1 MAIRIFNNTASTNA
15 QRYLGVNN
23 QRLATSIERISSG
36 IRINKGADDAA
47 GLAISEGLRSD
58 IRALRQATRNAN
70 DGLSLLNVTEG
81 ALNEQS
87 GILIRLRELA
97 SQAATGTVGSTERA
111 TIQLEFSAL
120 RDELTRIAM
129 TTEFN
134 GIGVID
140 GTLKSS
146 KAATTASAPT
156 KVAATTAASGAVTS
170 VATANVTTT
179 KTDALTGI
187 VTTVVSAAASGA
199 VTSVAAT
206 NQTLVS
212 TAASGAVTTTN
223 QTPVSAVATTND
235 IMIQIGI
242 DNSADSRIN
251 LNNSLSLDAVTS
263 STLGVASL
271 SVTGAAEA
279 LTALAQIENAIASVT
294 ATRGKVGAVTNRL
307 QRAVGALSIT
317 SENLQA
323 AESSIR
329 DADIA
334 HEIAQLTR
342 NQILVQT
349 STAMVGQSNLIP
361 QSVLQLLA

>member
-15 QRYLGVNN
+15 QRILGINN

-36 IRINKGADDAA
+36 IRINRGADDAA

-70 DGLSLLNVTEG
+70 DGMSLVNVAEG

-87 GILIRLRELA
+87 SILIRLRELA

-120 RDELTRIAM
+120 RDELTRIAA

-134 GIGVID
+134 GTGLID
-140 GTLKSS
+140 GTL
-146 KAATTASAPT
+146 AS
-156 KVAATTAASGAVTS
+156 S
-170 VATANVTTT
+170 VAT
-179 KTDALTGI
+179 
-187 VTTVVSAAASGA
+187 
-199 VTSVAAT
+199 TSH
-206 NQTLVS
+206 TL
-212 TAASGAVTTTN
+212 
-223 QTPVSAVATTND
+223 
-235 IMIQIGI
+235 IQIGI
-242 DNSADSRIN
+242 DSSSDSRID
-251 LNNSLSLDAVTS
+251 LNDSLSLDAVTA
-263 STLGVASL
+263 STLGIATL
-271 SVTGAAEA
+271 SVTASAEA
-279 LTALAQIENAIASVT
+279 LTALSVIDTAIASVT
-294 ATRGKVGAVTNRL
+294 ASRGKVGAVQNRL
-307 QRAVGALSIT
+307 QRSVSALSIS

-334 HEIAQLTR
+334 YEIAQLTR

>member
-1 MAIRIFNNTASTNA
+1 MAVRIFNNIPSLNA
-15 QRYLGVNN
+15 QRILGINN
-23 QRLATSIERISSG
+23 GRLAQSVERISSG
-36 IRINKGADDAA
+36 IRINRGSDDAA

-58 IRALRQATRNAN
+58 IRALRQAVRNAN
-70 DGLSLLNVTEG
+70 DGVSLINVTEG

-120 RDELTRIAM
+120 RNELTRIAE

-134 GIGVID
+134 GIGLIN
-140 GTLKSS
+140 GNL
-146 KAATTASAPT
+146 AS
-156 KVAATTAASGAVTS
+156 
-170 VATANVTTT
+170 
-179 KTDALTGI
+179 
-187 VTTVVSAAASGA
+187 
-199 VTSVAAT
+199 SVAA
-206 NQTLVS
+206 NSHTL
-212 TAASGAVTTTN
+212 
-223 QTPVSAVATTND
+223 
-235 IMIQIGI
+235 IQIGI
-242 DNSADSRIN
+242 DNSSNSRLD
-251 LNNSLSLDAVTS
+251 LNNILALDAVTA
-263 STLGVASL
+263 STLGIASL
-271 SVTGAAEA
+271 SVTASAEA
-279 LTALAQIENAIASVT
+279 LTALEDINTAIASVT
-294 ATRGKVGAVTNRL
+294 AARGKVGAVQNRL
-307 QRAVGALSIT
+307 QRSVSALSIS

>member
-1 MAIRIFNNTASTNA
+1 MAIRIFNNIASSNA
-15 QRYLGVNN
+15 QRILGVNN
-23 QRLATSIERISSG
+23 QRLATSIERISTG

-70 DGLSLLNVTEG
+70 DGISLINVTEG

-97 SQAATGTVGSTERA
+97 SQAATGTVGSTERG

-120 RDELTRIAM
+120 RNELTRISQ

-134 GIGVID
+134 GIALLD
-140 GTLKSS
+140 GGLASS
-146 KAATTASAPT
+146 AS
-156 KVAATTAASGAVTS
+156 S
-170 VATANVTTT
+170 
-179 KTDALTGI
+179 
-187 VTTVVSAAASGA
+187 
-199 VTSVAAT
+199 T
-206 NQTLVS
+206 N
-212 TAASGAVTTTN
+212 N
-223 QTPVSAVATTND
+223 

-242 DNSADSRIN
+242 DNSANSRLNLNSAIN
-251 LNNSLSLDAVTS
+251 LAAVDA
-263 STLGVASL
+263 STLGIHNL

-279 LTALAQIENAIASVT
+279 LTALNEINDAIGSVT
-294 ATRGKVGAVTNRL
+294 ASRGKVGAVQNRL
-307 QRAVGALSIT
+307 QRSVSALAIT

-334 HEIAQLTR
+334 AEIAELTR